1 MTTAE
6 FRYRMMERGW
16 MNKSD
21 LAKFLEVGRKNAEK
35 AFNRIMSDVKREGFE
50 NIDENTILTKRAI
63 AFVGLSER
71 KIIEAYERDKK
82 KG

>member
-1 MTTAE
+1 MTNTE

-35 AFNRIMSDVKREGFE
+35 AFNRIMQDTKREGFE

-63 AFVGLSER
+63 AFVGLSEK
-71 KIIEAYERDKK
+71 KIIEAYEREIK